1 MYDKLEAN
9 NQYVPSTQELISKKE
24 LIDYY
29 FDPKLFLEQKFK
41 SKFKE
46 VSEDFLSSCKTEFF
60 KSYEVKIKN
69 LFDYF
74 DRIFK

>member
-29 FDPKLFLEQKFK
+29 FDPKLFLEQKFN

-46 VSEDFLSSCKTEFF
+46 VSVDFLNNCKSEFF
-60 KSYEVKIKN
+60 KSY
-69 LFDYF
+69 
-74 DRIFK
+74 